1 MILCRPGATGG
12 GVAASWEDIEEGVE
26 DLGIGGKPAASGPA
40 TKKQPASN
48 KPKHVCAATT

>member
-1 MILCRPGATGG
+1 M
-12 GVAASWEDIEEGVE
+12 AASWEDIEEGVE